1 MTLFQWV
8 TDSMWLA
15 ALCVGV
21 AWSNGPVRQ
30 MERLDRGCVAIPQ
43 ANGQV
48 FVSWRMLGTEP
59 EDVSYHVYRNG
70 VKLNHEPIT
79 RTTNLV
85 DSHASANAAY
95 TVTSVMDGIEGEPSA
110 PVTAWTRPFLEVP
123 LKTPDGYQPNDASVG
138 DLDGDGDYE
147 IVLHQT
153 RRARDNASRGST
165 DPPILEAYT
174 MEGTFLWRINLGK
187 NIREGAHYTQFMV
200 YDFDGD
206 GKAEMACKTAD
217 GTVDGLGQVIGDA
230 NASWVNRDGKPL
242 DGPEFFTMFN
252 GRTGAAMATVDYI
265 PARGDVGQWGGIG
278 GNGGNDSN
286 GNRADRML
294 ACVAYLDGTRPSVV
308 MCRGYYGRSVL
319 AAWDWRGGKL
329 SNVTKPTASGRVTL
343 LALSVPGYML
353 IV

>member
-1 MTLFQWV
+1 MISDFLQKGYPIAFAQVYTKKGQIKETVMKLFQWV

-21 AWSNGPVRQ
+21 AWSSGPVRQ

-59 EDVSYHVYRNG
+59 KDLSYNVYRNG
-70 VKLNHEPIT
+70 DKLNHEPIT

-85 DSHASANAAY
+85 DDHASVNAAY
-95 TVTSVMDGIEGEPSA
+95 TVTAIIDGTEGDPSA
-110 PVTAWTRPFLEVP
+110 PVTVWTRPFLEVP

-153 RRARDNASRGST
+153 GRARDNASRGST

-174 MEGTFLWRINLGK
+174 LEGTFLWRINLGK

-217 GTVDGLGQVIGDA
+217 GTVDGLDVEPF
-230 NASWVNRDGKPL
+230 V
-242 DGPEFFTMFN
+242 
-252 GRTGAAMATVDYI
+252 AA
-265 PARGDVGQWGGIG
+265 
-278 GNGGNDSN
+278 
-286 GNRADRML
+286 
-294 ACVAYLDGTRPSVV
+294 
-308 MCRGYYGRSVL
+308 VL
-319 AAWDWRGGKL
+319 AGGPQAIPEP
-329 SNVTKPTASGRVTL
+329 STL
-343 LALSVPGYML
+343 LLTLVALGVVGGWRKWKQRD
-353 IV
+353 VFTADTH